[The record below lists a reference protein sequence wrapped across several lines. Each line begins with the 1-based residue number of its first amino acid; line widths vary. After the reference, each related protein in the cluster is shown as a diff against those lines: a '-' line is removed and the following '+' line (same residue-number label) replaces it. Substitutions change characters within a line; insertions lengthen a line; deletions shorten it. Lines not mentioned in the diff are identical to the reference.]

1 MEYKTD
7 GVQLMSETRIF
18 FKVRDFKIKKKF
30 AIIISNAFTLKWL
43 RYLIRSLNI
52 QKCRDSFA
60 VIVVDYGN
68 DFKKLKDLANKSV
81 FDIIVISLKNIHG
94 TANQRN
100 IGVILANQYLKF
112 DYLLFIDSDIVI
124 LDPSFFCK
132 LKHIIEKVELP
143 AFTHV
148 LFNSDGS
155 IQWSHA
161 ELIGPFLVEF
171 KSLKKRYTAFLH
183 GAFFSLK
190 DDVAEMLLKSR
201 KHLFPPLFLISFDD
215 YFLSLVLHS
224 FNIQYFPVFNL
235 TKIIHFG
242 GSSLSRISEIR
253 LREAMKNLLISFA
266 FSKKTSVVGIISEYI
281 VYSLLRYLLNG
292 KFNIIKATK
301 SLLQGLVLGI
311 LYAKM
316 MKP

>member
-30 AIIISNAFTLKWL
+30 AIIISNAFTIKWL
-43 RYLIRSLNI
+43 RYLMRSLNI

-68 DFKKLKDLANKSV
+68 DFQKLKDLANKSA
-81 FDIIVISLKNIHG
+81 FDTIVVSLKNIHG

-100 IGVILANQYLKF
+100 IGMILAKQYLKF
-112 DYLLFIDSDIVI
+112 EYLLFIDSDIVI

-132 LKHIIEKVELP
+132 LKHIIEKAELP

-161 ELIGPFLVEF
+161 ELIDPFLVEF

-253 LREAMKNLLISFA
+253 LREAMKNLFISFA
-266 FSKKTSVVGIISEYI
+266 FYKKTSVVGIISEYI
-281 VYSLLRYLLNG
+281 FYSLLRYLLNG
-292 KFNIIKATK
+292 KFNVIKAIK

-316 MKP
+316 MKT